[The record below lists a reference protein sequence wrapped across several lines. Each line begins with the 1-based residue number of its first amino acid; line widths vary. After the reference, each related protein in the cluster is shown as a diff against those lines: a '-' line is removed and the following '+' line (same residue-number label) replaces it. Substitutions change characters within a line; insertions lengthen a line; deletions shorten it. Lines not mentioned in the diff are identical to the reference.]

1 MNILY
6 FCSPPLLDYSAE
18 QINDLK
24 QHVHLNVMVCV
35 SLHTPNHTI
44 FKLKEGF
51 ALDGIY
57 PFEAIKDKIE
67 NVKLFEDYFEG
78 CQSVHFVFFPP
89 KIGRSIIRIT
99 MALLKKI
106 RIIKPQ
112 IVHFDD
118 ISGRMLAFAL
128 LLKNRKIVLNV
139 HDPVAHSGE
148 QNSGYVI
155 MRKILFSKIAA
166 FATFSEYSRQLFEKV
181 FYPKVP
187 VADLRLVPY
196 YSYAALGTKKIP
208 EINTLPT
215 EKVLLF
221 FGRLSPYKGIDELL
235 RAFSKVVQIFP
246 EIKLVLAGKGNYTYQ
261 LPEEL
266 VGSSSVI
273 TINRFIA
280 ESEIKSLFEQADV
293 LICPYRDATQSGVLM
308 TAAAFKTPVI
318 VSNVGALSEYIKE
331 GGKGYVYDLNDEM
344 GLENCLVQFLTDSQP
359 IDTLA
364 LPIDNAAVSRN
375 SQLLVNLYIQLL
387 ASH

>member
-24 QHVHLNVMVCV
+24 QHVNLHVMVCV
-35 SLHTPNHTI
+35 SLQTPNHTI

-57 PFEAIKDKIE
+57 AFDAIKDKIE
-67 NVKLFEDYFEG
+67 NIKLFEHYFAG

-89 KIGRSIIRIT
+89 KIGMNILRIT
-99 MALLKKI
+99 MALLQQLK
-106 RIIKPQ
+106 RIKPQ

-139 HDPVAHSGE
+139 HDPIAHSGE
-148 QNSGYVI
+148 KNSGYVI
-155 MRKILFSKIAA
+155 MRKILFRKIAA
-166 FATFSEYSRQLFEKV
+166 FATFSDYSRLLFEKV
-181 FYPKVP
+181 FHPKVP

-196 YSYAALGTKKIP
+196 YSYAALGIKKIP
-208 EINTLPT
+208 ELNKSPN

-235 RAFSKVVQIFP
+235 RAFSKVVQKFP
-246 EIKLVLAGKGNYTYQ
+246 DIKLVIAGKGSYSYQ
-261 LPEEL
+261 LPDEL
-266 VGSSSVI
+266 VGSSSLI

-318 VSNVGALSEYIKE
+318 VSNVGALSEYIKD
-331 GGKGYVYDLNDEM
+331 GGRGYVYDLNDET
-344 GLENCLVQFLTDSQP
+344 GLENCILKILADPKP

-364 LPIDNAAVSRN
+364 LPTDNAAVSRN
-375 SQLLVNLYIQLL
+375 SKLLVNLYTQLL

>member
-1 MNILY
+1 MDVLY
-6 FCSPPLLDYSAE
+6 ICSPPLLDYSSE
-18 QINDLK
+18 QIKDLK
-24 QHVHLNVMVCV
+24 QHVNLHVMVCV
-35 SLHTPNHTI
+35 SLHAPNHTI

-57 PFEAIKDKIE
+57 SFDAVKDKIE
-67 NVKLFEDYFEG
+67 NVKLFEHYFEG
-78 CQSVHFVFFPP
+78 CLSIHFVFFPP
-89 KIGRSIIRIT
+89 KIGMNIVRIT
-99 MALLKKI
+99 FALLKLQK
-106 RIIKPQ
+106 RLEPQ

-166 FATFSEYSRQLFEKV
+166 FATFSNYSRLLFEKV
-181 FYPKVP
+181 FQPKVP
-187 VADLRLVPY
+187 VADLRLSPY
-196 YSYAALGTKKIP
+196 YSYAALGNKEIS
-208 EINTLPT
+208 EINKLPN
-215 EKVLLF
+215 EKVILF

-235 RAFSKVVQIFP
+235 NAFSKVVQNFP
-246 EIKLVLAGKGNYTYQ
+246 DIKLVIAGKGNYSYQ

-266 VGSSSVI
+266 IGSPSLI
-273 TINRFIA
+273 TINRFIE

-318 VSNVGALSEYIKE
+318 VSNVGALSEYIKD

-344 GLENCLVQFLTDSQP
+344 GLENCLLQFLTDPKP
-359 IDTLA
+359 IEKLA
-364 LPIDNAAVSRN
+364 LNNDNLVVSRN
-375 SQLLVNLYIQLL
+375 SKSLVNLYSQLL
-387 ASH
+387 SSH

>member
-6 FCSPPLLDYSAE
+6 CCSPPLLDYSAE

-24 QHVHLNVMVCV
+24 QHVNLHVMVCV
-35 SLHTPNHTI
+35 SLHAPNHTI

-51 ALDGIY
+51 ALEGIY
-57 PFEAIKDKIE
+57 SFDAIKDKIE
-67 NVKLFEDYFEG
+67 NVKLFEHYFEG

-89 KIGRSIIRIT
+89 KIGMNIIRIT
-99 MALLKKI
+99 FALLKLQK
-106 RIIKPQ
+106 RLKPQ

-166 FATFSEYSRQLFEKV
+166 FATFSDYSKLLFEKV
-181 FYPKVP
+181 FHLEVP

-196 YSYAALGTKKIP
+196 HSYAALGTKKIP
-208 EINTLPT
+208 EINKLPN

-235 RAFSKVVQIFP
+235 SAFGKVVQNFP
-246 EIKLVLAGKGNYTYQ
+246 DIKLVIAGKGNYSYQ
-261 LPEEL
+261 LPEQL
-266 VGSSSVI
+266 IGSPSLI
-273 TINRFIA
+273 TINRFIE

-318 VSNVGALSEYIKE
+318 VSNVGALSEYIKD
-331 GGKGYVYDLNDEM
+331 GGEGYVYDLNDET
-344 GLENCLVQFLTDSQP
+344 GLENCLLQFLTNPKP
-359 IDTLA
+359 IDTPTLNN
-364 LPIDNAAVSRN
+364 DNLAVSRN
-375 SQLLVNLYIQLL
+375 SKLLVNLYAQLL

>member
-18 QINDLK
+18 QIHDLK
-24 QHVHLNVMVCV
+24 KHVNLHVMVCV
-35 SLHTPNHTI
+35 SLHAPNHTI
-44 FKLKEGF
+44 FRLKEGF
-51 ALDGIY
+51 VLNGIY
-57 PFEAIKDKIE
+57 RFEAIKDKIE
-67 NVKLFEDYFEG
+67 NVKLFEHYFEG

-89 KIGRSIIRIT
+89 KIGMNILRIT
-99 MALLKKI
+99 MALFQHLRNI
-106 RIIKPQ
+106 QPQ

-139 HDPVAHSGE
+139 HDPIAHSGE

-155 MRKILFSKIAA
+155 MRKILFRKIAA
-166 FATFSEYSRQLFEKV
+166 FATFSNYSRLLFKKV
-181 FYPKVP
+181 FHPKVP

-196 YSYAALGTKKIP
+196 HSYADLGTKKID
-208 EINTLPT
+208 EITKLPN
-215 EKVLLF
+215 EKLLLF

-235 RAFSKVVQIFP
+235 IAFSKVVQIFP
-246 EIKLVLAGKGNYTYQ
+246 NVKLVIAGKGNYSYQ
-261 LPEEL
+261 LPEAL
-266 VGSSSVI
+266 NGSSSII

-308 TAAAFKTPVI
+308 TAAAFKIPVI
-318 VSNVGALSEYIKE
+318 VSNVGALPEYITD
-331 GGKGYVYDLNDEM
+331 GGNGYVYDLKDET
-344 GLENCLVQFLTDSQP
+344 GLENCLLQFLSDPKPSDMSP
-359 IDTLA
+359 LFKN
-364 LPIDNAAVSRN
+364 NAAVSRN
-375 SQLLVNLYIQLL
+375 SKLLVGLYTQIL